1 VVRHNDYYDCSIVVA
16 GFFEFDELTSTTDG
30 RGAYWSGD
38 YWTTAMGTD
47 PNSLR
52 AMSPIH
58 NLDKVKVPLLIIHG
72 KADRRTPLAGAK
84 KYVKALKKTDIDFK
98 HYFYSNE
105 GHGLYFDDNSK
116 DQYEKMQTFLNQC
129 DARQS
134 LNPKVAMR

>member
-1 VVRHNDYYDCSIVVA
+1 MVAEDTGLVTTGLLPWALSLTVLELCRRSI
-16 GFFEFDELTSTTDG
+16 T
-30 RGAYWSGD
+30 Y
-38 YWTTAMGTD
+38 
-47 PNSLR
+47 
-52 AMSPIH
+52 
-58 NLDKVKVPLLIIHG
+58 KVKVPLLIIHG

-98 HYFYSNE
+98 HYFYKNE

-129 DARQS
+129 DARQP